1 MIGGQNRVSGTD
13 QTAAAPPK
21 TAKGAEKLGGRGGRN
36 QEVAGGRRQ
45 EGRGQEK
52 GGGYETILDP
62 CRPSGGER
70 TRSNL
75 DFCKISKNY
84 IYETIIIADIQTKR

>member
-21 TAKGAEKLGGRGGRN
+21 TAKGAEKLGGGGGRN

-75 DFCKISKNY
+75 DFFKYLKIIFMKSSK
-84 IYETIIIADIQTKR
+84 IADIQTYR